1 MLSMRGF
8 RLSVNTVNMHAIFIS
23 MSVGAINESGFP
35 ENYESAYFEDDINWD
50 QVENRDDTENTII
63 SLLKEYL
70 KYGKYSA
77 NLKSYAA
84 IFAGL
89 FGHHPQV
96 LHQREIM
103 NVFLF

>member
-8 RLSVNTVNMHAIFIS
+8 RLSVNTVNMHAIFIF
-23 MSVGAINESGFP
+23 MTVGGFNDRGFP
-35 ENYESAYFEDDINWD
+35 ENYEWPYIEDDLIWD